1 MFLQKRRCGVV
12 FLCLFD
18 ETILLLL
25 LLMVTFLKSI
35 FFIIF
40 KRPRHE
46 SHFFEY
52 LLG

>member
-12 FLCLFD
+12 FFIFD
-18 ETILLLL
+18 ETISLLL

-40 KRPRHE
+40 
-46 SHFFEY
+46 
-52 LLG
+52 